1 MAMDDEDDLPRAPKS
16 RLPKLV
22 LDPLGI
28 AELQSYI
35 AELKEEIVRA
45 EAEITRKQGHRGAAD
60 AIFRRP

>member
-1 MAMDDEDDLPRAPKS
+1 MAMDDDEDLPKPKS

-35 AELKEEIVRA
+35 VELKEEIIRV
-45 EAEITRKQGHRGAAD
+45 EGEIARKQNHRGAAD
-60 AIFRRP
+60 AFFRRP